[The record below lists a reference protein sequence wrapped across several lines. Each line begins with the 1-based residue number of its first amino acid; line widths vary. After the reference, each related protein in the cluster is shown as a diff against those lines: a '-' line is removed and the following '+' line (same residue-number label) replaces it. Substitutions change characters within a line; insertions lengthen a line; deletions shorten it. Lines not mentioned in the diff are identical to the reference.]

1 MAMSFL
7 REYKTYILTILFI
20 SLFFK
25 ILFLISFH
33 IWSSGDT
40 YNYFKLAKHIL
51 NFDLTGYNGHRTP
64 GYPLFIILGFFNHK
78 IIVMYQIILG
88 MILNLL
94 IFFLSLEI
102 TKDRAKSFIITLIHI
117 LNLNITNF
125 EIALLTEFLSLFFL
139 VLLIYLIKRKS
150 NIMIIS
156 ICATYLFVIR
166 PNMLSVIIFYFLFFI
181 FKREFK
187 KAILFISLPTI
198 SAFLW
203 SYLNLKYVGFFTIST
218 IGPQGLNHHTLNFVY
233 CAPENN
239 KYYKFMKEL
248 GINLLREYGKDWVKA
263 NIFITETSQFIKD
276 YKSFLKIQE
285 SFAIETIKNC
295 PYLYIYSVLEAVL
308 KFYYTLPLKYE
319 IYYGP
324 FNKRTY
330 YNYTK
335 FIIEP
340 IWTIMNVIIFLIYI
354 VFLLLPIINLK
365 HIDEIW
371 LLVFFSSIFQALF
384 VYSDNWRFSIPFMPL
399 IIIYVINKVIK

>member
-1 MAMSFL
+1 
-7 REYKTYILTILFI
+7 
-20 SLFFK
+20 
-25 ILFLISFH
+25 
-33 IWSSGDT
+33 
-40 YNYFKLAKHIL
+40 
-51 NFDLTGYNGHRTP
+51 
-64 GYPLFIILGFFNHK
+64 
-78 IIVMYQIILG
+78 
-88 MILNLL
+88 
-94 IFFLSLEI
+94 
-102 TKDRAKSFIITLIHI
+102 
-117 LNLNITNF
+117 
-125 EIALLTEFLSLFFL
+125 
-139 VLLIYLIKRKS
+139 
-150 NIMIIS
+150 
-156 ICATYLFVIR
+156 
-166 PNMLSVIIFYFLFFI
+166 
-181 FKREFK
+181 
-187 KAILFISLPTI
+187 
-198 SAFLW
+198 
-203 SYLNLKYVGFFTIST
+203 
-218 IGPQGLNHHTLNFVY
+218 
-233 CAPENN
+233 
-239 KYYKFMKEL
+239 MKEL

-308 KFYYTLPLKYE
+308 KFFYTLPLKYE